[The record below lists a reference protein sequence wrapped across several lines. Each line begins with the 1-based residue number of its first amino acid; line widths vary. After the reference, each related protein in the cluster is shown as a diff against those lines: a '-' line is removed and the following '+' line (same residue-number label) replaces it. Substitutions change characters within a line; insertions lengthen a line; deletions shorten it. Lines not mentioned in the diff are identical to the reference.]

1 MRMTET
7 RPMQKTNLKLK
18 NIEDDDNDDDA
29 AYDDEPA
36 PEEEEEQ
43 PSEFLSVEEKRRI
56 LAQIARANVTEFMD
70 DNGSFNAYQ
79 ARRKLPGCAIQE
91 FTIEETIRLDKQSNE
106 EILRRK
112 IKIKLV
118 DRLKALH
125 MDSALAGHR
134 TVPTQ
139 KTDADFKEMEQRWR
153 HGQRDLS
160 NMSDHMTRLEAKLE
174 EKEHELFLLRTSP
187 TAA

>member
-1 MRMTET
+1 
-7 RPMQKTNLKLK
+7 MQKTNLKIK
-18 NIEDDDNDDDA
+18 EIHAEDDDLDA
-29 AYDDEPA
+29 YEDAEPT
-36 PEEEEEQ
+36 PEEAA

-56 LAQIARANVTEFMD
+56 LAQIARANLTEFMD
-70 DNGSFNAYQ
+70 DNGAFNAYQ

-91 FTIEETIRLDKQSNE
+91 FTIEETIRIDKQSRE
-106 EILRRK
+106 EILKRK

-160 NMSDHMTRLEAKLE
+160 NMSDHMTRLEARLE